1 MRTLLQTYVFRFYVR
16 LTNGVTRGELRG
28 SVEPVRLGN
37 IAPVKSRRDQ
47 IVNYG
52 AAAVLALITL
62 GVFAVLQD
70 YGPES
75 AIRRFHAAVMQDDPI
90 ELQSVTEQ
98 NVRTPAVRELAVQV
112 RSFLSTGSYQLLRME
127 RSPAQVRAA
136 VVYTSRT
143 THEQFPMIWIV
154 EQRNH
159 VWRVD
164 ANKTLTILHDS
175 LGM

>member
-1 MRTLLQTYVFRFYVR
+1 M
-16 LTNGVTRGELRG
+16 VTRAGARG
-28 SVEPVRLGN
+28 SVGTRRLGN
-37 IAPVKSRRDQ
+37 IAPVTTRRDL

-62 GVFAVLQD
+62 GVFSVLQD

-75 AIRRFHAAVMQDDPI
+75 AIRRFHAAVMQEDAI
-90 ELQSVTEQ
+90 ELQTVTEQ
-98 NVRTPAVRELAVQV
+98 NVRTPAVRELAGQV
-112 RSFLSTGSYQLLRME
+112 HSFLTQGNYQLLRME
-127 RSPAQVRAA
+127 RSPLQVRAA
-136 VVYTSRT
+136 VVYTSRL
-143 THEQFPMIWIV
+143 THEQFPMIWVV